1 MITDFIRIIT
11 DFILTKSDFI
21 KILFD
26 FILMK
31 LDFILMVW
39 DKDKIR
45 IQKREKALQRK
56 FATHFQTIKTT
67 IIFLLNNSLS
77 KVMLLII

>member
-31 LDFILMVW
+31 LDFILAVW

-45 IQKREKALQRK
+45 IQKREKALQSN
-56 FATHFQTIKTT
+56 FCNA
-67 IIFLLNNSLS
+67 LPNN
-77 KVMLLII
+77 